1 MLELLMPDKDKI
13 TDVFLITKKFN
24 SSIEFS
30 QFIERK
36 SKHTNTS
43 CMDILIDYCLGN
55 EIEIE
60 SVNKLLTASLKE
72 KIQTEAQ
79 DLNLLKNKGSSKLP
93 F

>member
-1 MLELLMPDKDKI
+1 MPKQDKI

-30 QFIERK
+30 QFIERR
-36 SKHTNTS
+36 SIHTKTS
-43 CMDILIDYCLGN
+43 CMDILIEYCLEN
-55 EIEIE
+55 EIELE
-60 SVNKLLTASLKE
+60 SVNKLLTVSLKE

-79 DLNLLKNKGSSKLP
+79 DLNLLKDKGGSKLP